1 MWVDLHSM
9 PSTNPLAQITRR
21 RACKRYTSPLQKIA
35 ESARGAPMDDLEATQ
50 PYISTPWDA
59 RLDIADS
66 TDDGEQAAEG
76 A

>member
-1 MWVDLHSM
+1 
-9 PSTNPLAQITRR
+9 
-21 RACKRYTSPLQKIA
+21 
-35 ESARGAPMDDLEATQ
+35 MDDLEATQ